1 MNHQI
6 YGVILFAFIL
16 ILIYLLNRINFNEG
30 FENNLESIYIDNF
43 NIYDN
48 VLLLCEGNYIYR
60 TSICK

>member
-30 FENNLESIYIDNF
+30 FENNIDNF
-43 NIYDN
+43 TIYDN
-48 VLLLCEGNYIYR
+48 VYFDTNNEDLIIF
-60 TSICK
+60 TS